1 MDAHGVGGTVGLDLN
16 ATTRFLGMCE
26 PTDRTV
32 IRSRFA
38 IASPIRRIRPGRPGL
53 RARSAAVIAVVV
65 TSVVAVSVA
74 AAESFGI
81 LPPPDQSRCA
91 PLSANH
97 TVLNIGQEVTL
108 RAGPITSQCGGPAST
123 TRYGW
128 QTTDPSQ
135 PSAAIG
141 LIQVHPCVPDAP
153 ACVYRARLFTQ
164 PGIWQAVGIDGTSP
178 DGGWG
183 ASVPYAIRYGRYFG
197 INVDT
202 EYPTGA
208 PNAVALTGDGRHE
221 TIGADQAGLF
231 AFAVLP
237 GTYTFSF
244 RIGHKSLH
252 QKVRLKERPG
262 DEIQL
267 TLAPHDVRIG

>member
-1 MDAHGVGGTVGLDLN
+1 MRLGARGLDPHL
-16 ATTRFLGMCE
+16 
-26 PTDRTV
+26 
-32 IRSRFA
+32 
-38 IASPIRRIRPGRPGL
+38 
-53 RARSAAVIAVVV
+53 SAKSAGVLAVIA
-65 TSVVAVSVA
+65 TSAVAVSVA
-74 AAESFGI
+74 AAESFGT

-91 PLSANH
+91 PLSANRM
-97 TVLNIGQEVTL
+97 VLNIGQEITL
-108 RAGPITSQCGGPAST
+108 RAGPITNQCGGPAGAT
-123 TRYGW
+123 HYAW

-135 PSAAIG
+135 PSAATG
-141 LIQVHPCVPDAP
+141 LIQVHRCPQDAP

-164 PGIWQAVGIDGTSP
+164 PGMWQAVGIDGTSP

-202 EYPTGA
+202 EYPTGS
-208 PNAVALTGDGRHE
+208 PSSVTLTGDRRHE

-244 RIGHKSLH
+244 HIGHRSLR
-252 QKVRLKERPG
+252 QTARLEERAG

-267 TLAPHDVRIG
+267 TLSPHHVRVG